1 MNGHKI
7 QWIDSNAEPKKP
19 PNPKYPNGIDLDMAK
34 QAEKSCLV
42 MLPYPAKRIGYFDIE
57 CTGCGL
63 RVAISTAGRRD
74 DPRSVRVACKG
85 RPNARNDRN
94 KRTSK

>member
-1 MNGHKI
+1 
-7 QWIDSNAEPKKP
+7 
-19 PNPKYPNGIDLDMAK
+19 MAK

-74 DPRSVRVACKG
+74 DPRSVRLACKG
-85 RPNARNDRN
+85 TGCRNGRN
-94 KRTSK
+94 KDVKNGPPVIVNMIIQCHFARCVVVG